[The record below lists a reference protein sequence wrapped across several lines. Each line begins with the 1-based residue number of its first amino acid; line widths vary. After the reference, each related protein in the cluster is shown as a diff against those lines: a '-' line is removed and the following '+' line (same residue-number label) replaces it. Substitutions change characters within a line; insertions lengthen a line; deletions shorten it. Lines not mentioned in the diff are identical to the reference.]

1 MVDGGVRSNQIERLF
16 TTIGDLRI
24 TLATWLIHTTPHRE
38 TSMSPATTG
47 TAATFGRYAETPYD
61 QMTPEQ
67 RQAYRILAKA
77 EGGELQGPAKIWV
90 DNPNLAA
97 AVAPLA
103 DHFHPPNHS
112 LTQREREIAVCV
124 ILGTWHASFPIN
136 AHNRVAIELA
146 IAPEVVD
153 ALLCGRPT
161 SFDEQR
167 EQTVYELATALTAG
181 RYIPRGLY
189 DRAIGVLGHDRI
201 TDMTVLMGMYTAVS
215 FTLAFYDVPADAPGM
230 TR

>member
-1 MVDGGVRSNQIERLF
+1 
-16 TTIGDLRI
+16 
-24 TLATWLIHTTPHRE
+24 
-38 TSMSPATTG
+38 MSPSATG
-47 TAATFGRYAETPYD
+47 THRAEATFGRYAETPYG

-67 RQAYRILAKA
+67 QQGYRILAKA

-90 DNPNLAA
+90 DNTKLAM

-124 ILGTWHASFPIN
+124 ILGNWHAPFPIN

-146 IAPEVVD
+146 ISPEVVD
-153 ALLCGRPT
+153 ALLCGQPT
-161 SFDEQR
+161 FLEDQR
-167 EQTVYELATALTAG
+167 EQTVYELATSLAAG
-181 RYIPRGLY
+181 RYIPQSFY
-189 DRAIGVLGHDRI
+189 DRAVEVLGHDRI
-201 TDMTVLMGMYTAVS
+201 TDVTVLMGMYTAVS
-215 FTLAFYDVPADAPGM
+215 FTLKFYDVPADAPGM

>member
-1 MVDGGVRSNQIERLF
+1 
-16 TTIGDLRI
+16 
-24 TLATWLIHTTPHRE
+24 
-38 TSMSPATTG
+38 MSPSATG
-47 TAATFGRYAETPYD
+47 THRAEATFGRYAETPYD

-67 RQAYRILAKA
+67 QQGYRILAKA

-90 DNPNLAA
+90 DNTKLAM

-124 ILGTWHASFPIN
+124 ILGNWHAPFPIN

-146 IAPEVVD
+146 ISPEVVD
-153 ALLCGRPT
+153 ALLCGQPT
-161 SFDEQR
+161 FLEDQR
-167 EQTVYELATALTAG
+167 EQTVYELATSLAAG
-181 RYIPRGLY
+181 RYIPQSFY
-189 DRAIGVLGHDRI
+189 DRAVEVLGHDRI
-201 TDMTVLMGMYTAVS
+201 TDVTVLMGMYTAVS
-215 FTLAFYDVPADAPGM
+215 FTLKFYDVPADAPGM

>member
-1 MVDGGVRSNQIERLF
+1 MSSF
-16 TTIGDLRI
+16 TIGADS
-24 TLATWLIHTTPHRE
+24 RE
-38 TSMSPATTG
+38 
-47 TAATFGRYAETPYD
+47 ATFGRYVETPYD
-61 QMTPEQ
+61 QMSPEQ
-67 RQAYRILAKA
+67 QRGYRILARA

-124 ILGTWHASFPIN
+124 ILGRWHAAFPIN
-136 AHNRVAIELA
+136 AHNRVAIDLA

-153 ALLCGRPT
+153 ALLCGQPT
-161 SFDEQR
+161 FLEDQR
-167 EQTVYELATALTAG
+167 EQTVYELATALAAG
-181 RYIPRGLY
+181 RYIPQSLY
-189 DRAIGVLGHDRI
+189 HRAVEVLGHDRI
-201 TDMTVLMGMYTAVS
+201 TDITVLMGMYTAVA
-215 FTLAFYDVPADAPGM
+215 FTLKFYDVPADAPGM

>member
-1 MVDGGVRSNQIERLF
+1 
-16 TTIGDLRI
+16 
-24 TLATWLIHTTPHRE
+24 
-38 TSMSPATTG
+38 MSPSATG
-47 TAATFGRYAETPYD
+47 TYRAEATFGRYAETPYD

-67 RQAYRILAKA
+67 QQGYRILAKA

-90 DNPNLAA
+90 DNTKLAM

-124 ILGTWHASFPIN
+124 ILGKWHAPFPIN

-146 IAPEVVD
+146 ISPEVVD

-161 SFDEQR
+161 FLEDQR
-167 EQTVYELATALTAG
+167 ERTVYELATSLAAG
-181 RYIPRGLY
+181 RYIPQSFY
-189 DRAIGVLGHDRI
+189 DRAVEVLGHDRI
-201 TDMTVLMGMYTAVS
+201 TDVTVLMGMYTAVS
-215 FTLAFYDVPADAPGM
+215 FTLKFYDVPADAPGM

>member
-1 MVDGGVRSNQIERLF
+1 
-16 TTIGDLRI
+16 
-24 TLATWLIHTTPHRE
+24 
-38 TSMSPATTG
+38 MSPSATG
-47 TAATFGRYAETPYD
+47 THRAQATFGRYAETPYD
-61 QMTPEQ
+61 QMTLEQ
-67 RQAYRILAKA
+67 QQGYRILAKA

-90 DNPNLAA
+90 DNTKLAM

-124 ILGTWHASFPIN
+124 ILGKWHAPFPIN

-146 IAPEVVD
+146 ISPEVVD

-161 SFDEQR
+161 FLEDQR
-167 EQTVYELATALTAG
+167 ERTVYELATSLAAG
-181 RYIPRGLY
+181 RYIPQSFY
-189 DRAIGVLGHDRI
+189 DRAVEVLGHDRI
-201 TDMTVLMGMYTAVS
+201 TDVTVLMGMYTAVS
-215 FTLAFYDVPADAPGM
+215 FTLKFYDVPADAPGM